1 MRAPPREH
9 EDLRKAARQ
18 VDTDQRDSLKRYLR
32 ASRQGAAAFPARLPR
47 CTHDDDLVI
56 MCAFGH
62 HVCGQVPTARQSTQ
76 AQLSRKFRMR
86 AAQRPERADKLNS
99 IVAPAVGSRG
109 GGGVQVSGIAG
120 TVSITDTVDDCA
132 HPTANEV

>member
-47 CTHDDDLVI
+47 CTHDDDVAPVIPAAGLYLVGRVWAAI
-56 MCAFGH
+56 RAL
-62 HVCGQVPTARQSTQ
+62 TR
-76 AQLSRKFRMR
+76 SR
-86 AAQRPERADKLNS
+86 QRPGAHGAPEHAGAALSKVQDARCAAARAC
-99 IVAPAVGSRG
+99 G
-109 GGGVQVSGIAG
+109 
-120 TVSITDTVDDCA
+120 
-132 HPTANEV
+132 